1 MFGAGLGLIDL
12 GRAAPRAQ
20 QLLRALFPG
29 TCPGP
34 PGRAVI
40 RREFANNAMSSSSD
54 SEINLTE
61 LLSACVDLG
70 VRAGHEIR

>member
-1 MFGAGLGLIDL
+1 
-12 GRAAPRAQ
+12 
-20 QLLRALFPG
+20 
-29 TCPGP
+29 
-34 PGRAVI
+34 
-40 RREFANNAMSSSSD
+40 MSSSSD